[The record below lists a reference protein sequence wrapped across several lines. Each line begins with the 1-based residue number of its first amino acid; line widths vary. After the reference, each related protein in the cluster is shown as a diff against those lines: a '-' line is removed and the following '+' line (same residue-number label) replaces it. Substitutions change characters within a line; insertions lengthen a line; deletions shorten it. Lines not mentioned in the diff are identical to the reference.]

1 MRNHLI
7 VTCNN
12 VTNHGWLAEGQGAVR
27 PPPTV
32 MVSVGLRTWIA
43 LYPFLPAQTPF
54 LYINVVLKRRKPM
67 RILLLI
73 RLYIILGIKEEVEQ
87 TFGTLVSMGN
97 IYQKNEVYL
106 NLR

>member
-1 MRNHLI
+1 MWNHLI

-12 VTNHGWLAEGQGAVR
+12 VTNHGGAEGQGAVR

-54 LYINVVLKRRKPM
+54 LYINVVLKRRKPV
-67 RILLLI
+67 RIFAPHSFI
-73 RLYIILGIKEEVEQ
+73 YHTRDKRGGRTDFWHACVNGKYISKKMKCI
-87 TFGTLVSMGN
+87 
-97 IYQKNEVYL
+97 
-106 NLR
+106 